1 MKNSITFNIKKN
13 KLTQKPKRAFYTYAL
28 IDASRLRKLLMN
40 KSQFSLNPSEPGLAD
55 FQPFKNAIFYIGK
68 GSNNRKLIHLIN
80 AKKVFSSLKHLRKI
94 DNNLSKIV
102 SIWKCKQ
109 GVIILQLGCA
119 ATVYEALSP
128 RRTYSM
134 LANRCHHRLVLA
146 QEGVGGPVLEYHG
159 KTWQGRG
166 CGPG

>member
-1 MKNSITFNIKKN
+1 MKNSIKFNIKKN

-80 AKKVFSSLKHLRKI
+80 AKKVFSSINTLGKLIIIYLKLFQSG
-94 DNNLSKIV
+94 N
-102 SIWKCKQ
+102 
-109 GVIILQLGCA
+109 
-119 ATVYEALSP
+119 
-128 RRTYSM
+128 
-134 LANRCHHRLVLA
+134 ANKV
-146 QEGVGGPVLEYHG
+146 
-159 KTWQGRG
+159 
-166 CGPG
+166 